1 MIQVSDSREAGRVP
15 EVPWSSFLESRGDLG
30 MWFLVFSLSAV
41 FRIGHWL
48 ELESVTLEDFVGFSL
63 NLTLRF

>member
-1 MIQVSDSREAGRVP
+1 
-15 EVPWSSFLESRGDLG
+15 
-30 MWFLVFSLSAV
+30 MWFLVFSLSTM

-48 ELESVTLEDFVGFSL
+48 ELASVTLEDFVGFSL

>member
-1 MIQVSDSREAGRVP
+1 
-15 EVPWSSFLESRGDLG
+15 

-48 ELESVTLEDFVGFSL
+48 ELESVTLEDFVGFTL

>member
-1 MIQVSDSREAGRVP
+1 
-15 EVPWSSFLESRGDLG
+15 

-41 FRIGHWL
+41 FRIGHWF
-48 ELESVTLEDFVGFSL
+48 ELESVTLKDFAGFSL

>member
-1 MIQVSDSREAGRVP
+1 
-15 EVPWSSFLESRGDLG
+15 

-48 ELESVTLEDFVGFSL
+48 ELESVTLEDFVGFSFH
-63 NLTLRF
+63 LTLKF